1 LPLRNRP
8 SIFELN
14 IQAFF
19 VLTELTIANF
29 ALIDHL
35 EVNFSKGMT
44 SITGETGAGKS
55 ILLGGLALVLGKR
68 ADLSTLKDKSKK
80 CFVDATFSI
89 SAYDLKAFFDSVDLD
104 YEPITSIRR
113 EIIPSGKSRAFIND
127 TPVTL
132 DVLQQL
138 GDRLID
144 VHSQHQTLS
153 VTQESYQ
160 LEVLDA
166 LAQNGPI
173 LKSYQQ
179 ERERYTALTKEITF
193 LQSQKSSLEEERDYN
208 RFLLEELQK
217 APLEEG
223 ILEKLEEEI
232 QQLSHVEEIEMQL
245 SKSLQIIEEE
255 QIGIQVQL
263 TEVRNAMQKVAGIS
277 DHYQQLSQ
285 RLDSLLI
292 ELNDVAAEL
301 NQSLEQLEANP
312 ARLEVVNAQFQL
324 LNDLMKKHQ
333 VQTIP
338 DLIEKRAVLEEKD
351 IQTATLDETV
361 VKLIAQQSKSI
372 EQLDLLGGQLRENR
386 AAVVPSFVDQMTKI
400 LALLGMPNARFKLDL
415 HPVKQYLAHGKEQLE
430 LAFSANKGSDFGSLK
445 KVASGGE
452 LSRIML
458 AVKAILSQYKTLPSI
473 IFDEIDTG
481 VSGEVA
487 HKIAEIMHHMGQYM
501 QVITIT
507 HLPQVAAKGAH
518 HFKVFKE
525 TKEGSTFTQLKKLAA
540 QDRISEVAQMLSGEA
555 LTEAALQHAKEL
567 LN

>member
-1 LPLRNRP
+1 M
-8 SIFELN
+8 
-14 IQAFF
+14 
-19 VLTELTIANF
+19 LTELTIANF

-80 CFVDATFSI
+80 CYVDATFSI
-89 SAYDLKAFFDSVDLD
+89 NAYNLKSFFDSVDID
-104 YEPITSIRR
+104 YEPITTIRR
-113 EIIPSGKSRAFIND
+113 EIVPSGKSRAFIND

-132 DVLQQL
+132 AVLNQL
-138 GDRLID
+138 GEQLID

-153 VTQESYQ
+153 LTQESYQ

-166 LAQNGPI
+166 LAANQDL
-173 LKSYQQ
+173 LKSYQE
-179 ERERYTALTKEITF
+179 ERKVYASVTKEIAS
-193 LQSQKSSLEEERDYN
+193 LQAKKSTLEEEQDYN

-223 ILEKLEEEI
+223 ILAQLEEEI
-232 QQLSHVEEIEMQL
+232 KQLSHVEEIELQL

-255 QIGIQVQL
+255 QLGVQLQL
-263 TEVRNAMQKVAGIS
+263 TEVRNALQKVAVLS
-277 DHYQQLSQ
+277 ERYQSLAE
-285 RLDSLLI
+285 RLESLLI
-292 ELNDVAAEL
+292 ELNDVSSEL
-301 NQSLEQLEANP
+301 SQSLEQLEANP
-312 ARLEVVNAQFQL
+312 VRLDEINGQFQF
-324 LNDLMKKHQ
+324 LNDLMKKHH
-333 VQTIP
+333 VQTMSE
-338 DLIEKRAVLEEKD
+338 LIEKRTVLEEKN
-351 IQTATLDETV
+351 IQTATLDETLAR
-361 VKLIAQQSKSI
+361 LISAQSASEK
-372 EQLDLLGGQLRENR
+372 QLNDLSLSLSENR
-386 AAVVPSFVDQMTKI
+386 TKVIPKFVDQMTRI
-400 LALLGMPNARFKLDL
+400 LALLGMPNARFRLTL
-415 HPVKQYLAHGKEQLE
+415 HPMEDFLSHGKEQLE
-430 LAFSANKGSDFGSLK
+430 LAFSANKGSDFGALK

-525 TKEGSTFTQLKKLAA
+525 TKDSSTFTQLKKLTP
-540 QDRISEVAQMLSGEA
+540 QDRIAEVAQMLSGEA

>member
-1 LPLRNRP
+1 MLT
-8 SIFELN
+8 ELN
-14 IQAFF
+14 I
-19 VLTELTIANF
+19 VNF

-80 CFVDATFSI
+80 CYVDATFSI
-89 SAYDLKAFFDSVDLD
+89 AAYDLKPFFDSVDLD
-104 YEPITSIRR
+104 YESITNIRR
-113 EIIPSGKSRAFIND
+113 EIVPSGKSRAFIND

-132 DVLQQL
+132 DILQQL
-138 GDRLID
+138 GEQLID
-144 VHSQHQTLS
+144 VHSQYQTLS
-153 VTQESYQ
+153 LTQESYQ

-166 LAQNGPI
+166 LAENGA
-173 LKSYQQ
+173 LLHNYQQ
-179 ERERYTALTKEITF
+179 ERDKYIALNKKMTT
-193 LQSQKSSLEEERDYN
+193 LQAQKSSLEEERDYN

-217 APLEEG
+217 APLEKG
-223 ILEKLEEEI
+223 VLEQLEEEI

-255 QIGIQVQL
+255 QLGIQVQL
-263 TEVRNAMQKVAGIS
+263 TEVRNALQKIS
-277 DHYQQLSQ
+277 AVSDLYQSLAT
-285 RLDSLLI
+285 RLESLLI
-292 ELNDVAAEL
+292 ELNDLSAEL
-301 NQSLEQLEANP
+301 NHSLEQLEANP
-312 ARLEVVNAQFQL
+312 IRLKQVNEQYQL
-324 LNDLMKKHQ
+324 LNDLMKKHH
-333 VQTIP
+333 VQTIEE
-338 DLIEKRAVLEEKD
+338 LIEKRAVLEEKD
-351 IQTATLDETV
+351 IQTANLDDTV
-361 VKLIAQQSKSI
+361 ANLLAQQNTSEAKLSKLST
-372 EQLDLLGGQLRENR
+372 QLSENR
-386 AAVVPSFVDQMTKI
+386 AQVIPGFINQMTRI
-400 LALLGMPNARFKLDL
+400 LALLGMSNARFKLSL
-415 HPVKQYLAHGKEQLE
+415 HPVKNYLSHGKEQLE

-487 HKIAEIMHHMGQYM
+487 YKIAEIMYHMGQYM

-525 TKEGSTFTQLKKLAA
+525 TKDGSTFTQLKKLAS

-555 LTEAALQHAKEL
+555 LTDAALQHAKEL

>member
-1 LPLRNRP
+1 M
-8 SIFELN
+8 
-14 IQAFF
+14 
-19 VLTELTIANF
+19 LTELTIANF

-35 EVNFSKGMT
+35 EVNFSNGMT

-80 CFVDATFSI
+80 CYVDATFSI
-89 SAYDLKAFFDSVDLD
+89 AAYDLKPFFDSVDLD
-104 YEPITSIRR
+104 YESITNIRR
-113 EIIPSGKSRAFIND
+113 EIVPSGKSRAFIND
-127 TPVTL
+127 TPVTI
-132 DVLQQL
+132 DILQQL
-138 GDRLID
+138 GEQLID

-153 VTQESYQ
+153 LIQESYQ
-160 LEVLDA
+160 LEVLDV
-166 LAQNGPI
+166 LAENGT
-173 LKSYQQ
+173 LLQTYQQ
-179 ERERYTALTKEITF
+179 ERDRYIAINKKITT
-193 LQSQKSSLEEERDYN
+193 LQAQKSSLEEERDYN

-217 APLEEG
+217 APLEKG
-223 ILEKLEEEI
+223 ILEQLEEEI
-232 QQLSHVEEIEMQL
+232 QELSHVEEIELQL
-245 SKSLQIIEEE
+245 SKSVQIIDEE
-255 QIGIQVQL
+255 QLGIQVQL
-263 TEVRNAMQKVAGIS
+263 TELRNALQKVATLS
-277 DHYQQLSQ
+277 DRYQLLAT
-285 RLDSLLI
+285 RLESLLI
-292 ELNDVAAEL
+292 ELNDLSAEV
-301 NQSLEQLEANP
+301 NHSLEQLEANP
-312 ARLEVVNAQFQL
+312 MRLEEINGQYQL
-324 LNDLMKKHQ
+324 LNDLMKKHH
-333 VQTIP
+333 VQTIEE
-338 DLIEKRAVLEEKD
+338 LIEKRTVLEEKD
-351 IQTATLDETV
+351 IQTASLDETV
-361 VKLIAQQSKSI
+361 ANLITQQNASEAQLSKLST
-372 EQLDLLGGQLRENR
+372 QLSENR
-386 AAVVPSFVDQMTKI
+386 AQVIPTFIDQMTKI
-400 LALLGMPNARFKLDL
+400 LSLLGMPNARFKLSL
-415 HPVKQYLAHGKEQLE
+415 QPVENYLSHGKEKLE

-487 HKIAEIMHHMGQYM
+487 HKIGEIMYHMGQHM

-525 TKEGSTFTQLKKLAA
+525 IKDGSTFTQLKKLAS

>member
-1 LPLRNRP
+1 M
-8 SIFELN
+8 
-14 IQAFF
+14 
-19 VLTELTIANF
+19 LTELTIANF

-89 SAYDLKAFFDSVDLD
+89 SAYQLQEFFESVDLD
-104 YEPITSIRR
+104 YEPITTIRR

-138 GDRLID
+138 GERLID
-144 VHSQHQTLS
+144 IHSQHQTLS
-153 VTQESYQ
+153 LTQEDYQ
-160 LEVLDA
+160 LTVLDA
-166 LAQNGPI
+166 LAGNEANLSTYQNLRTNYLQ
-173 LKSYQQ
+173 LK
-179 ERERYTALTKEITF
+179 REIEELATQKE
-193 LQSQKSSLEEERDYN
+193 SLEQEHDYN
-208 RFLLEELQK
+208 SFLLEELLK
-217 APLEEG
+217 APLTEG
-223 ILEKLEEEI
+223 IMEQLEEEI

-245 SKSLQIIEEE
+245 AKAVQILDEE
-255 QIGIQVQL
+255 QMGVQVQL
-263 TEVRNAMQKVAGIS
+263 NEVKAGLNKI
-277 DHYQQLSQ
+277 DALGEQYAQLNERMESI
-285 RLDSLLI
+285 RI
-292 ELNDVAAEL
+292 ELNDLSAEL
-301 NQSLEQLEANP
+301 TRALEQLEANP
-312 ARLEVVNAQFQL
+312 ARLEEVNGQYQL
-324 LNDLMKKHQ
+324 LNDLLKKHHVSTVEELQ
-333 VQTIP
+333 A
-338 DLIEKRAVLEEKD
+338 KRDELDGKVLK
-351 IQTATLDETV
+351 TANLDETLNNLKNQLLTTEQ
-361 VKLIAQQSKSI
+361 KLQESS
-372 EQLDLLGGQLRENR
+372 QLLREKR
-386 AAVVPSFVDQMTKI
+386 EEVIPSFTDQMTKI
-400 LALLGMPNARFKLDL
+400 LALVGMPNARF
-415 HPVKQYLAHGKEQLE
+415 QLE
-430 LAFSANKGSDFGSLK
+430 LIPTEDYLLHGREQLNFAFSANKGSDFGSLK

-487 HKIAEIMHHMGQYM
+487 HKMGEIMQHMGNYM

-525 TKEGSTFTQLKKLAA
+525 IHSGSTFTQLRKLSEAH
-540 QDRISEVAQMLSGEA
+540 RIEEIAQMLSGEV
-555 LTEAALQHAKEL
+555 LTESALQHAKEL

>member
-1 LPLRNRP
+1 M
-8 SIFELN
+8 
-14 IQAFF
+14 
-19 VLTELTIANF
+19 LTELTISNF

-44 SITGETGAGKS
+44 SVTGETGAGKS

-80 CFVDATFSI
+80 CYVDATFSI
-89 SAYDLKAFFDSVDLD
+89 SAYALEDFFASVDLD
-104 YEPITSIRR
+104 YESITSIRR

-132 DVLQQL
+132 DVLQRL
-138 GDRLID
+138 GEQLID

-160 LEVLDA
+160 LEVIDA
-166 LAQNGPI
+166 LAENAI
-173 LKSYQQ
+173 SLLAYQE
-179 ERERYTALTKEITF
+179 ERKIYSDLTKEISR
-193 LQSQKSSLEEERDYN
+193 LQTQKSTLEEERDYN
-208 RFLLEELQK
+208 RFLLDELQK
-217 APLEEG
+217 APLQEG
-223 ILEKLEEEI
+223 ILVQLEEEI
-232 QQLSHVEEIEMQL
+232 QQLSHVEEIELQL

-255 QIGIQVQL
+255 QLGIQVQL

-277 DHYQQLSQ
+277 DHYTQLSQ
-285 RLDSLLI
+285 RMESLLI
-292 ELNDVAAEL
+292 ELNDVAADL
-301 NQSLEQLEANP
+301 SQSSEQLEANP
-312 ARLEVVNAQFQL
+312 LRLEEINGQFQL

-333 VQTIP
+333 VQSIP
-338 DLIEKRAVLEEKD
+338 DLINKRTALEEKD
-351 IQTATLDETV
+351 IQTANLDENV
-361 VKLIAQQSKSI
+361 ALLIRKQAASKAKLDQLSNQLSK
-372 EQLDLLGGQLRENR
+372 NR
-386 AAVVPSFVDQMTKI
+386 AAVVPSFVEQMTKI
-400 LALLGMPNARFKLDL
+400 LALLGMPNARFKLEL
-415 HPVKQYLAHGKEQLE
+415 NPVEEYLSHGKEQLV
-430 LAFSANKGSDFGSLK
+430 LAFSANKGSDFGALK

-487 HKIAEIMHHMGQYM
+487 HKIAEIMHHMGNYM

-525 TKEGSTFTQLKKLAA
+525 TKAGSTFTQLKKLTP
-540 QDRISEVAQMLSGEA
+540 QDRVAEVAQMLSGEA
-555 LTEAALQHAKEL
+555 LTAAALEHAKEL

>member
-1 LPLRNRP
+1 M
-8 SIFELN
+8 
-14 IQAFF
+14 
-19 VLTELTIANF
+19 LTELTIANF

-35 EVNFSKGMT
+35 EVNFSRGMT

-80 CFVDATFSI
+80 CYVDATFSI
-89 SAYDLKAFFDSVDLD
+89 AAYDLKPFFDSVDID
-104 YEPITSIRR
+104 YESITNIRR
-113 EIIPSGKSRAFIND
+113 EIVPSGKSRAFIND

-132 DVLQQL
+132 DILQQL
-138 GDRLID
+138 GEQLID

-153 VTQESYQ
+153 LTQESYQ

-166 LAQNGPI
+166 LAENGT
-173 LKSYQQ
+173 LLQTYQQ
-179 ERERYTALTKEITF
+179 EREHYIAVSKKITT
-193 LQSQKSSLEEERDYN
+193 LQAQKSSLEEERDYN

-217 APLEEG
+217 APLEKG
-223 ILEKLEEEI
+223 VLEQLEAEI

-245 SKSLQIIEEE
+245 SKSVQIIEEE
-255 QIGIQVQL
+255 QLGIEVQL
-263 TEVRNAMQKVAGIS
+263 TEVRNALQKVATVS
-277 DHYQQLSQ
+277 DRYQSLAL
-285 RLDSLLI
+285 RLESLLI
-292 ELNDVAAEL
+292 ELNDLSVEL

-312 ARLEVVNAQFQL
+312 MRLEEINGQYQL
-324 LNDLMKKHQ
+324 LNDLMKKHH
-333 VQTIP
+333 VQTIEE
-338 DLIEKRAVLEEKD
+338 LIEKRSVLEEKD
-351 IQTATLDETV
+351 IQTASLDDTV
-361 VKLIAQQSKSI
+361 ANLLAQQNTSEAQLSKLSA
-372 EQLDLLGGQLRENR
+372 QLSENR
-386 AAVVPSFVDQMTKI
+386 ATVIPSFVDQMTRI
-400 LALLGMPNARFKLDL
+400 LLLLGMPNARFKLAL
-415 HPVKQYLAHGKEQLE
+415 HPIDNYLSHGKEQLE

-525 TKEGSTFTQLKKLAA
+525 TKDGSTFTQLKKLGP

>member
-1 LPLRNRP
+1 
-8 SIFELN
+8 
-14 IQAFF
+14 

-80 CFVDATFSI
+80 CYVDATFSI
-89 SAYDLKAFFDSVDLD
+89 NAYNLKSFFDSVDID
-104 YEPITSIRR
+104 YEPITTIRR
-113 EIIPSGKSRAFIND
+113 EIVPSGKSRAFIND

-132 DVLQQL
+132 AVLNQL
-138 GDRLID
+138 GEQLID

-153 VTQESYQ
+153 LTQESYQ

-166 LAQNGPI
+166 LAANQDL
-173 LKSYQQ
+173 LKSYQE
-179 ERERYTALTKEITF
+179 ERKVYASVTKEIAS
-193 LQSQKSSLEEERDYN
+193 LQAKKSTLEEEQDYN

-223 ILEKLEEEI
+223 ILAQLEEEI
-232 QQLSHVEEIEMQL
+232 KQLSHVEEIELQL

-255 QIGIQVQL
+255 QLGVQLQL
-263 TEVRNAMQKVAGIS
+263 TEVRNALQKVAVLS
-277 DHYQQLSQ
+277 ERYQSLAE
-285 RLDSLLI
+285 RLESLLI
-292 ELNDVAAEL
+292 ELNDVSSEL
-301 NQSLEQLEANP
+301 SQSLEQLEANP
-312 ARLEVVNAQFQL
+312 VRLDEINGQFQF
-324 LNDLMKKHQ
+324 LNDLMKKHH
-333 VQTIP
+333 VQTMSE
-338 DLIEKRAVLEEKD
+338 LIEKRTVLEEKN
-351 IQTATLDETV
+351 IQTATLDETLAR
-361 VKLIAQQSKSI
+361 LISAQSASEK
-372 EQLDLLGGQLRENR
+372 QLNDLSLSLSENR
-386 AAVVPSFVDQMTKI
+386 TKVIPKFVDQMTRI
-400 LALLGMPNARFKLDL
+400 LALLGMPNARFRLTL
-415 HPVKQYLAHGKEQLE
+415 HPMEDFLSHGKEQLE
-430 LAFSANKGSDFGSLK
+430 LAFSANKGSDFGALK

-525 TKEGSTFTQLKKLAA
+525 TKDSSTFTQLKKLTP
-540 QDRISEVAQMLSGEA
+540 QDRIAEVAQMLSGEA

>member
-1 LPLRNRP
+1 M
-8 SIFELN
+8 
-14 IQAFF
+14 
-19 VLTELTIANF
+19 LTELTIANF

-35 EVNFSKGMT
+35 EVNFSNGMT

-80 CFVDATFSI
+80 CYVDATFSI
-89 SAYDLKAFFDSVDLD
+89 AAYELKPFFDSVDLD
-104 YEPITSIRR
+104 YESITNIRR
-113 EIIPSGKSRAFIND
+113 EIVPSGKSRAFIND

-138 GDRLID
+138 GEQLID

-153 VTQESYQ
+153 LTQESYQ

-166 LAQNGPI
+166 LAENGT
-173 LKSYQQ
+173 LLQTYQQ
-179 ERERYTALTKEITF
+179 ERESYIAVSKKITS
-193 LQSQKSSLEEERDYN
+193 LQNQKTSLEEERDYN

-217 APLEEG
+217 APLEKG
-223 ILEKLEEEI
+223 ILEQLEEEI
-232 QQLSHVEEIEMQL
+232 QQLSHVEEIEIRL
-245 SKSLQIIEEE
+245 SKSVQIIEEE
-255 QIGIQVQL
+255 QLGIQVQL
-263 TEVRNAMQKVAGIS
+263 TEVRNALQKVASLS
-277 DHYQQLSQ
+277 DRYQPLAE
-285 RLDSLLI
+285 RLESILI
-292 ELNDVAAEL
+292 ELNDLDAEL

-312 ARLEVVNAQFQL
+312 MRLEEINGQYQL
-324 LNDLMKKHQ
+324 LNDLMKKHH
-333 VQTIP
+333 VQTIEE
-338 DLIEKRAVLEEKD
+338 LIEKRTILEEKD
-351 IQTATLDETV
+351 IQTANLDDTLAELL
-361 VKLIAQQSKSI
+361 KQQNASVA
-372 EQLDLLGGQLRENR
+372 QLDQLSAKLSENR
-386 AAVVPSFVDQMTKI
+386 AEVIPSFVDQMTRI
-400 LALLGMPNARFKLDL
+400 LALLGMPNARFKLSL
-415 HPVKQYLAHGKEQLE
+415 HSVDQYLTHGKEQLE

-525 TKEGSTFTQLKKLAA
+525 TKDGSTFTQLKKLTP

>member
-1 LPLRNRP
+1 M
-8 SIFELN
+8 
-14 IQAFF
+14 
-19 VLTELTIANF
+19 LTELTIANF

-35 EVNFSKGMT
+35 EVNFSNGMT

-80 CFVDATFSI
+80 CYVDATFSI
-89 SAYDLKAFFDSVDLD
+89 AAYDLKPFFDSVDLD
-104 YEPITSIRR
+104 YESITNIRR
-113 EIIPSGKSRAFIND
+113 EIVPSGKSRAFIND

-132 DVLQQL
+132 DILQQL
-138 GDRLID
+138 GEQLID
-144 VHSQHQTLS
+144 VHSQHQSLS
-153 VTQESYQ
+153 LTQESYQ

-166 LAQNGPI
+166 LAENGT
-173 LKSYQQ
+173 LLQTYQQ
-179 ERERYTALTKEITF
+179 ERDRYIAVNKKITT
-193 LQSQKSSLEEERDYN
+193 LQAQKSSLEEERDYN

-217 APLEEG
+217 APLEKG
-223 ILEKLEEEI
+223 ILEQLEEEI
-232 QQLSHVEEIEMQL
+232 QELSYVEEIELQL
-245 SKSLQIIEEE
+245 SKSVQIIDEE
-255 QIGIQVQL
+255 QLGIQVQL
-263 TEVRNAMQKVAGIS
+263 TELRNALQKVATLS
-277 DHYQQLSQ
+277 DRYQLLAT
-285 RLDSLLI
+285 RLESLLI
-292 ELNDVAAEL
+292 ELNDLSAEV

-312 ARLEVVNAQFQL
+312 MRLEEINGQYQL
-324 LNDLMKKHQ
+324 LNDLMKKHH
-333 VQTIP
+333 VQTIEE
-338 DLIEKRAVLEEKD
+338 LIEKRTVLEEKD
-351 IQTATLDETV
+351 IQTASLDETV
-361 VKLIAQQSKSI
+361 ANLITQQNASEAQLSKLST
-372 EQLDLLGGQLRENR
+372 QLSENR
-386 AAVVPSFVDQMTKI
+386 AQVIPTFIDQMTKI
-400 LALLGMPNARFKLDL
+400 LSLLGMPNARFKLSL
-415 HPVKQYLAHGKEQLE
+415 QPVENYLSHGKEKLE
-430 LAFSANKGSDFGSLK
+430 LAFSANKGSDFSSLK

-487 HKIAEIMHHMGQYM
+487 HKIGEIMYHMGQHM

-525 TKEGSTFTQLKKLAA
+525 IKDGSTFTQLKKLAP

>member
-1 LPLRNRP
+1 M
-8 SIFELN
+8 
-14 IQAFF
+14 
-19 VLTELTIANF
+19 LTELTIANF

-80 CFVDATFSI
+80 CYVDATFSI
-89 SAYDLKAFFDSVDLD
+89 AAYDLKPFFDSVDLD
-104 YEPITSIRR
+104 YESITNIRR
-113 EIIPSGKSRAFIND
+113 EIVPSGKSRAFIND

-138 GDRLID
+138 GEQLID

-153 VTQESYQ
+153 LTQESYQ

-166 LAQNGPI
+166 LAENGT
-173 LKSYQQ
+173 LLQTYQQ
-179 ERERYTALTKEITF
+179 ERDHYIAVSKKITT
-193 LQSQKSSLEEERDYN
+193 LQTQKSSLEEERDYN

-217 APLEEG
+217 APLEQG
-223 ILEKLEEEI
+223 VLEQLEEEI

-245 SKSLQIIEEE
+245 SKSVQIIEEE
-255 QIGIQVQL
+255 QLGIQVQL
-263 TEVRNAMQKVAGIS
+263 TEVRNALQKVATVS
-277 DHYQQLSQ
+277 DRYQPLAL
-285 RLDSLLI
+285 RLESLLI
-292 ELNDVAAEL
+292 ELNDLSAEL

-312 ARLEVVNAQFQL
+312 MRLEEINGQYQL
-324 LNDLMKKHQ
+324 LNDLMKKHH
-333 VQTIP
+333 VQTIEE
-338 DLIEKRAVLEEKD
+338 LIEKRMVLEEKD
-351 IQTATLDETV
+351 IQTASLDDTV
-361 VKLIAQQSKSI
+361 ANLLAQQNTSEAQLSKLSTK
-372 EQLDLLGGQLRENR
+372 LSENR
-386 AAVVPSFVDQMTKI
+386 AVVIPSFVDQMTRI
-400 LALLGMPNARFKLDL
+400 LALLGMPNARFKLSL
-415 HPVKQYLAHGKEQLE
+415 HPLDNYLSHGKEQLE

-487 HKIAEIMHHMGQYM
+487 HKIAEIMHHMGKYM

-525 TKEGSTFTQLKKLAA
+525 AKDGSTFTQLKKLGP

>member
-1 LPLRNRP
+1 M
-8 SIFELN
+8 
-14 IQAFF
+14 
-19 VLTELTIANF
+19 LTELTIANF

-35 EVNFSKGMT
+35 EVNFSNGMT

-80 CFVDATFSI
+80 CYVDATFSI
-89 SAYDLKAFFDSVDLD
+89 AAYDLKPFFDSVDLD
-104 YEPITSIRR
+104 YESITNIRR
-113 EIIPSGKSRAFIND
+113 EIVPSGKSRAFIND

-132 DVLQQL
+132 DILQQL
-138 GDRLID
+138 GEQLID

-153 VTQESYQ
+153 LTQESYQ

-166 LAQNGPI
+166 LAENGTLLQI
-173 LKSYQQ
+173 YQQ
-179 ERERYTALTKEITF
+179 ERDRYIAISKKITT
-193 LQSQKSSLEEERDYN
+193 LQAQKSSLEEERDYN

-217 APLEEG
+217 APLEKG
-223 ILEKLEEEI
+223 ILEQLEEEI
-232 QQLSHVEEIEMQL
+232 QELSHVEEIELQL
-245 SKSLQIIEEE
+245 SKSVQIIDEE
-255 QIGIQVQL
+255 QLGIQVQL
-263 TEVRNAMQKVAGIS
+263 TEVRNALQKVATLS
-277 DHYQQLSQ
+277 DRYQLLAT
-285 RLDSLLI
+285 RLESLLI
-292 ELNDVAAEL
+292 ELNDLSAEV

-312 ARLEVVNAQFQL
+312 MRLEEINGQYQL
-324 LNDLMKKHQ
+324 LNDLMKKHH
-333 VQTIP
+333 VQTIEE
-338 DLIEKRAVLEEKD
+338 LIEKRTLLEEKD
-351 IQTATLDETV
+351 IQTASLDETV
-361 VKLIAQQSKSI
+361 ANLITQQNASEAQLGKLST
-372 EQLDLLGGQLRENR
+372 QLSENR
-386 AAVVPSFVDQMTKI
+386 AQVIPTFIDQMTKI
-400 LALLGMPNARFKLDL
+400 LSLLGMPNARFKLSL
-415 HPVKQYLAHGKEQLE
+415 QPVENYLSHGKEKLE

-487 HKIAEIMHHMGQYM
+487 HKIGEIMYHMGQHM

-525 TKEGSTFTQLKKLAA
+525 IKDGSTFTQLKKLAP

>member
-1 LPLRNRP
+1 M
-8 SIFELN
+8 
-14 IQAFF
+14 
-19 VLTELTIANF
+19 LTELTIANF

-89 SAYDLKAFFDSVDLD
+89 SAYQLQEFFESVDLD
-104 YEPITSIRR
+104 YEPITTIRR

-138 GDRLID
+138 GERLID
-144 VHSQHQTLS
+144 IHSQHQTLS
-153 VTQESYQ
+153 LTQEDYQ
-160 LEVLDA
+160 LTVLDA
-166 LAQNGPI
+166 LAGNEANLSTYQNQRTNYLE
-173 LKSYQQ
+173 LK
-179 ERERYTALTKEITF
+179 REIEELATQKE
-193 LQSQKSSLEEERDYN
+193 SLEQEHDYN
-208 RFLLEELQK
+208 SFLLEELLK
-217 APLEEG
+217 APLTEG
-223 ILEKLEEEI
+223 IMEQLEEEI

-245 SKSLQIIEEE
+245 AKAVQILDEE
-255 QIGIQVQL
+255 QLGVQVQL
-263 TEVRNAMQKVAGIS
+263 NEVKAGLNKI
-277 DHYQQLSQ
+277 DALGEQYAQLNERMESI
-285 RLDSLLI
+285 RI
-292 ELNDVAAEL
+292 ELNDLSAEL
-301 NQSLEQLEANP
+301 TRALEQLEANP
-312 ARLEVVNAQFQL
+312 ARLEEVNGQYQL
-324 LNDLMKKHQ
+324 LNDLLKKHRVSTVEELQ
-333 VQTIP
+333 A
-338 DLIEKRAVLEEKD
+338 KRDELDGKVLK
-351 IQTATLDETV
+351 TANLDETLN
-361 VKLIAQQSKSI
+361 KLKTQLLTTEQQLQESS
-372 EQLDLLGGQLRENR
+372 QLLREKR
-386 AAVVPSFVDQMTKI
+386 EEVIPSFTDQMTKI
-400 LALLGMPNARFKLDL
+400 LALVGMPNARFQLDL
-415 HPVKQYLAHGKEQLE
+415 IPTEDYLLHGREQLNF
-430 LAFSANKGSDFGSLK
+430 AFSANKGSDFGSLK

-487 HKIAEIMHHMGQYM
+487 HKMGEIMQHMGNYM

-525 TKEGSTFTQLKKLAA
+525 THSGSTFTQLRKLSEAH
-540 QDRISEVAQMLSGEA
+540 RIEEIAQMLSGEV
-555 LTEAALQHAKEL
+555 LTESALQHAKEL